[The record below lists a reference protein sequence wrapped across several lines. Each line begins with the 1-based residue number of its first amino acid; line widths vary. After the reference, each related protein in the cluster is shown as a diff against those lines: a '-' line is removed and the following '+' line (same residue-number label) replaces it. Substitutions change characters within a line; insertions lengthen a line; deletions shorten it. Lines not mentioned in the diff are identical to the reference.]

1 MDLVRIQPE
10 VNHFYSRLKALQYLT
25 ILLFLFFLSAF
36 WYLQVIHHDYYS
48 QLAEN
53 NHLRIVPLR
62 APRGAI
68 LDCRGELLAGNRPS
82 YNIAIF
88 RSGFNSAREALSNI
102 KSFFPLQPEEATAVL
117 QAERSIPLNR
127 PLVIREDT
135 SFEEVALVESR
146 KAVYPNLLVEVEPKR
161 LYPYHQLAA
170 PVIGH
175 IGELNSREL
184 EDSAYRR
191 FKAGDLVGQLGI
203 EKVYNNYLA
212 GIDGWI
218 KQMVNSKGSQVR
230 VLQRQEPKSGRTITL
245 TLDSHLQRYIESLFS
260 GLRGAAVV
268 LSPQSGAIMAMVN
281 SPSFDPNLFSR
292 RLSSAGWSEWLGNPF
307 YSLQNR
313 CIQNL
318 YPPGSAFKL
327 LIAIAA
333 LEEELITPSAKL
345 YCYGAIYLYRHRFS
359 CHALGGH
366 GLVDLYKG
374 IVHSCNVYFYQLG
387 QRLGANRIAAY
398 ANKLGLGVK
407 TGVDL
412 PYEKEGLIPT
422 PHWKEAQRGEKWN
435 PGETISVAI
444 GQGAVQVTPLQM
456 AVFVS
461 AIANGG
467 IIYQPYLLEK
477 VSDSSGRVLVHNHP
491 KVSRR
496 LSLKPDT
503 LEQVRKGM
511 WGVVNDNGTGWRAW
525 VGGIDMAGKTGTAQL
540 ISSRDWGSD
549 KMLPPH
555 LRSHAWF
562 VGFAPFDHPEVVV
575 VVLVE
580 NGGAGGVAAAPIAG
594 KIFEAY
600 FSRKEGASTVGRP
613 TLPTAPQGIKST
625 NSQE

>member
-1 MDLVRIQPE
+1 MRIQPE
-10 VNHFYSRLKALQYLT
+10 VNHFYPRLKALQYLI

-36 WYLQVIHHDYYS
+36 WYLQVVHHDYYR
-48 QLAEN
+48 QLSEN
-53 NHLRIVPLR
+53 NHLRIVPLK

-88 RSGFNSAREALSNI
+88 RTGFHSTRDALSDI
-102 KSFFPLQPEEATAVL
+102 KGFLPLPQEEVTAVL
-117 QAERSIPLNR
+117 QADRSIPLNR
-127 PLVIREDT
+127 PLVVREDAG
-135 SFEEVALVESR
+135 FEEVALIESR
-146 KAVYPNLLVEVEPKR
+146 KVVYPYLLVEVEPKR

-170 PVIGH
+170 PVIGYM
-175 IGELNSREL
+175 GELSPEEL
-184 EDSAYRR
+184 KNPSYRG
-191 FKAGDLVGQLGI
+191 FKAGDLIGQLGI
-203 EKVYNNYLA
+203 EKTYNHYLA
-212 GIDGWI
+212 GTNGWI

-230 VLQRQEPKSGRTITL
+230 VLQQQEPQPGKTITL
-245 TLDSHLQRYIESLFS
+245 TLDSRLQQYIESLFS
-260 GLRGAAVV
+260 GQRGAAVV
-268 LSPQSGAIMAMVN
+268 ISPQSGAIIAMVN
-281 SPSFDPNLFSR
+281 SPSFDPNLFTR
-292 RLSSAGWSEWLGNPF
+292 RLSRTGWSERLGNPL

-327 LIAIAA
+327 LIATAA
-333 LEEELITPSAKL
+333 LEEEVITPSAKL
-345 YCYGAIYLYRHRFS
+345 YCYGAIYLYRQRFS

-398 ANKLGLGVK
+398 ANQLGLGVK

-422 PHWKEAQRGEKWN
+422 PQWKETHWGMKWN
-435 PGETISVAI
+435 PGETISVSI
-444 GQGAVQVTPLQM
+444 GQGAVQITPLQM

-467 IIYQPYLLEK
+467 VIYQPYVLEK
-477 VSDSSGRVLVHNHP
+477 VSDSSGRILVHNQP

-496 LSLKPDT
+496 LSLKPST
-503 LEQVRKGM
+503 LEQLRRAM
-511 WGVVNDNGTGWRAW
+511 WGVVNDNGTGWRAR
-525 VGGIDMAGKTGTAQL
+525 VAGIEIAGKTGTAQL
-540 ISSRDWGSD
+540 ISRRSWVRGR
-549 KMLPPH
+549 MLPTH
-555 LRSHAWF
+555 LQSHAWF
-562 VGFAPFDHPEVVV
+562 VGFAPVDHPEVVV

-580 NGGAGGVAAAPIAG
+580 NGGEGGVAAAPIAR

-600 FSRKEGASTVGRP
+600 FARKEGRKTMGTVETSTA
-613 TLPTAPQGIKST
+613 LPGTKSIT
-625 NSQE
+625 SQE

>member
-1 MDLVRIQPE
+1 MRLQPE
-10 VNHFYSRLKALQYLT
+10 MNHFYSRLKVLQYLT

-48 QLAEN
+48 QLSEI

-82 YNIAIF
+82 YNIAIY
-88 RSGFNSAREALSNI
+88 RSEFNSAREALSNI
-102 KSFFPLQPEEATAVL
+102 TSFFPLRPEEATAAL
-117 QAERSIPLNR
+117 QNDRSIPLNR
-127 PLVIREDT
+127 PLVIRGDA
-135 SFEEVALVESR
+135 SFEEVTLVESR
-146 KAVYPNLLVEVEPKR
+146 KVVYPNLLVEVEPKR

-170 PVIGH
+170 PMIGY
-175 IGELNSREL
+175 IGELSPNEIN
-184 EDSAYRR
+184 DPAYRR

-203 EKVYNNYLA
+203 EKTYNHYLA

-230 VLQRQEPKSGRTITL
+230 VLQRREPQPGKTITL
-245 TLDSHLQRYIESLFS
+245 TLDSRLQRYIESLFS

-268 LSPQSGAIMAMVN
+268 LSPQSGEIIAMVN
-281 SPSFDPNLFSR
+281 SPSFDPNLFAR
-292 RLSSAGWSEWLGNPF
+292 RLSSAGWSEWLGSPF

-333 LEEELITPSAKL
+333 LEEEVINPSARL

-374 IVHSCNVYFYQLG
+374 IARSCNVYFYQLG
-387 QRLGANRIAAY
+387 QRLGANRIADY
-398 ANKLGLGVK
+398 AHKLGLGVK

-422 PHWKEAQRGEKWN
+422 PQWKETQWGEKWN

-467 IIYQPYLLEK
+467 TIYQPYLLEK
-477 VSDSSGRVLVHNHP
+477 VSDSSGRVLVRNHP

-496 LSLKPDT
+496 LSLKPGT

-525 VGGIDMAGKTGTAQL
+525 VEGIDMAGKTGTAQL
-540 ISSRDWGSD
+540 VSSKVGVSD
-549 KMLPPH
+549 KMLPPD

-594 KIFEAY
+594 KIFKAY
-600 FSRKEGASTVGRP
+600 FSIKEEAKTAGGP
-613 TLPTAPQGIKST
+613 TLATASQGSKSIS
-625 NSQE
+625 SQK

>member
-1 MDLVRIQPE
+1 MRIQPE
-10 VNHFYSRLKALQYLT
+10 VNHFYPRLKTLQYVI
-25 ILLFLFFLSAF
+25 ILIFLFFLSAF
-36 WYLQVIHHDYYS
+36 WYLQVVHHDYYG
-48 QLAEN
+48 QLSEN

-88 RSGFNSAREALSNI
+88 RTGFHSAREALSDI
-102 KSFFPLQPEEATAVL
+102 KGFLPLPQEEVAAVL
-117 QAERSIPLNR
+117 ETDRLNPLNR
-127 PLVIREDT
+127 PLVIREDAG
-135 SFEEVALVESR
+135 FEEVALIESR
-146 KAVYPNLLVEVEPKR
+146 KVVYPYLLVEVEPKR

-170 PVIGH
+170 PVIGYM
-175 IGELNSREL
+175 GELSPEEL
-184 EDSAYRR
+184 KNPAYRV

-203 EKVYNNYLA
+203 EKAYNHYLA
-212 GIDGWI
+212 GTNGWI
-218 KQMVNSKGSQVR
+218 KQMVNNKGSQVR
-230 VLQRQEPKSGRTITL
+230 VLQRQEPQPGKNITL
-245 TLDSHLQRYIESLFS
+245 TLDAHLQQYIESLFS
-260 GLRGAAVV
+260 GHRGAAVV
-268 LSPQSGAIMAMVN
+268 LSPQSGAIIAMVN
-281 SPSFDPNLFSR
+281 SPSFDPNLFTR
-292 RLSSAGWSEWLGNPF
+292 RLSHTGWSERLGNPL

-333 LEEELITPSAKL
+333 LEEGVITPSAKL
-345 YCYGAIYLYRHRFS
+345 YCYGAIYLYGQRFS

-374 IVHSCNVYFYQLG
+374 IVRSCNVYFYQLG
-387 QRLGANRIAAY
+387 QRLGANRVAAY
-398 ANKLGLGVK
+398 ANQLGLGVK

-422 PHWKEAQRGEKWN
+422 PQWKETHWGGKWN
-435 PGETISVAI
+435 PGETISVSI
-444 GQGAVQVTPLQM
+444 GQGAVQITPLQM

-467 IIYQPYLLEK
+467 IIYQPYILEK
-477 VSDSSGRVLVHNHP
+477 VSDSSGRVLVYNHP
-491 KVSRR
+491 KVSRH
-496 LSLKPDT
+496 LSLNPST
-503 LEQVRKGM
+503 LEQVKRAM

-525 VGGIDMAGKTGTAQL
+525 VPGIEIAGKTGTAQL
-540 ISSRDWGSD
+540 ISRRSWVRG

-555 LRSHAWF
+555 LQSHAWF
-562 VGFAPFDHPEVVV
+562 VGFAPVDHPEVVV

-580 NGGAGGVAAAPIAG
+580 NGGEGGVAAAPIAR

-600 FSRKEGASTVGRP
+600 FTRKEARKTVGRVGP
-613 TLPTAPQGIKST
+613 STDPQGTKSIT
-625 NSQE
+625 SQE

>member
-1 MDLVRIQPE
+1 MRLQPE
-10 VNHFYSRLKALQYLT
+10 VNYFYSRLKALQYL
-25 ILLFLFFLSAF
+25 IIMLFFFFLSAF
-36 WYLQVIHHDYYS
+36 WYLQVVHRDYYS

-62 APRGAI
+62 APRGSI

-102 KSFFPLQPEEATAVL
+102 RSFFPLRPEETTAVL
-117 QAERSIPLNR
+117 QSDRSIPLNR
-127 PLVIREDT
+127 PLVIREDA
-135 SFEEVALVESR
+135 SFEEVTLVESR
-146 KAVYPNLLVEVEPKR
+146 KVVSPNLLVEVEPRR

-170 PVIGH
+170 PMLGY
-175 IGELNSREL
+175 IGELGPNEL
-184 EDSAYRR
+184 KEPDYRR

-203 EKVYNNYLA
+203 EKAYNHYLT
-212 GIDGWI
+212 GTDGWI
-218 KQMVNSKGSQVR
+218 KQIVNSKGSQVR
-230 VLQRQEPKSGRTITL
+230 VLQRQEPKSGNTITL
-245 TLDSHLQRYIESLFS
+245 TLDAQLQRYIESLFS
-260 GLRGAAVV
+260 GMRGAAVV
-268 LSPQSGAIMAMVN
+268 ISPQSGAVMAMVN
-281 SPSFDPNLFSR
+281 SPSFDPNLFAR

-333 LEEELITPSAKL
+333 LEEEVITPSAKL

-398 ANKLGLGVK
+398 AHELGLGVK
-407 TGVDL
+407 TGIDL

-422 PHWKEAQRGEKWN
+422 PQWKEAQWGEKWN

-467 IIYQPYLLEK
+467 IIYKPYLLDE
-477 VSDSSGRVLVHNHP
+477 VSDSSGRVLVRNHP
-491 KVSRR
+491 QVNRR
-496 LSLKPDT
+496 LSLKPGT

-525 VGGIDMAGKTGTAQL
+525 VEGIDMAGKTGTAQL
-540 ISSRDWGSD
+540 VSSKGGVSD
-549 KMLPPH
+549 KMLPPD

-562 VGFAPFDHPEVVV
+562 VGFAPFDHPEVAV

-600 FSRKEGASTVGRP
+600 FSRKDAAKTAKRP
-613 TLPTAPQGIKST
+613 TLSTASQGSKSIS
-625 NSQE
+625 SQE